1 MSSSWFDQAV
11 AVFQKEVR
19 TEFRSKHG
27 LFTAGMFG
35 VLTVLTMVFSVYVEK
50 PSPLIASGMLVVAL
64 VFAAVSTLP
73 RTLIIEDEQGTFE
86 LLMLLSEPSAAFF
99 GKAVFNAL
107 HMLFA
112 SLILGVVFVAMV
124 DLPVESIPMF
134 VLGLASLALALA
146 GGTSFCG
153 GLVLG
158 AANRWIL
165 AGVVSLPL
173 LVPVVFLGVGVLQAG
188 LGSGFDQQGA
198 QSLVALAGYALV
210 TLSAG
215 PMLIGQVWKND

>member
-1 MSSSWFDQAV
+1 MSSSWLDQAV

-35 VLTVLTMVFSVYVEK
+35 VLTVLTMVFSTYIDK
-50 PSPLIASGMLVVAL
+50 PSPSLAAGMLVVAL

-73 RTLIIEDEQGTFE
+73 RTMIIEDEQGTFE
-86 LLMLLSEPSAAFF
+86 LLQLLSDPSAAFF

-107 HMLFA
+107 HMLIA
-112 SLILGVVFVAMV
+112 SLLLGGVFVAMV
-124 DLPVESIPMF
+124 DIPVVKGTVF
-134 VLGLASLALALA
+134 VLGLALLALALA

-165 AGVVSLPL
+165 AGLVSLPL
-173 LVPVVFLGVGVLQAG
+173 LVPVVFLGVGALQAG
-188 LGSGFDQQGA
+188 LGSGLDQQGN

-210 TLSAG
+210 TLAAG
-215 PMLIGQVWKND
+215 PILIGQVWRND

>member
-1 MSSSWFDQAV
+1 MNSSWSDQAV
-11 AVFQKEVR
+11 AVFLKELR

-35 VLTVLTMVFSVYVEK
+35 VLTVLTMVFSVYIDK
-50 PSPLIASGMLVVAL
+50 PSPMVASGMLVVAL

-86 LLMLLSEPSAAFF
+86 LLLLLCEPSAAFF

-107 HMLFA
+107 HMLIA
-112 SLILGVVFVAMV
+112 SMLLGVVFVTMV
-124 DLPVESIPMF
+124 DLPIVNGTLF
-134 VLGLASLALALA
+134 FLGLASLALALA

-158 AANRWIL
+158 ASNRWIL
-165 AGVVSLPL
+165 AGVISMPL

-188 LGSGFDQQGA
+188 LGSGFDQKGV
-198 QSLVALAGYALV
+198 QSLVALTGYALV
-210 TLSAG
+210 TLAAG

>member
-1 MSSSWFDQAV
+1 MNSSWFSQAL
-11 AVFQKEVR
+11 AVFKKEVR

-35 VLTVLTMVFSVYVEK
+35 VLTVLTMVFSVYIVK
-50 PSPLIASGMLVVAL
+50 PSPMIAAGMLVVAL

-73 RTLIIEDEQGTFE
+73 RTMIIEDEQGTFE
-86 LLMLLSEPSAAFF
+86 LLLLLSEPSAAFF

-107 HMLFA
+107 HMLVSA
-112 SLILGVVFVAMV
+112 LVLGVVFVAMV
-124 DLPVESIPMF
+124 DLTVVKIDLF

-158 AANRWIL
+158 ASNRWIL
-165 AGVVSLPL
+165 AGLVSLPL
-173 LVPVVFLGVGVLQAG
+173 LIPVVFLGVGTLQAG
-188 LGSGFDQQGA
+188 LGSGFDQQGY
-198 QSLVALAGYALV
+198 QSLIALV
-210 TLSAG
+210 GYSIVTLAAG
-215 PMLIGQVWKND
+215 PVLIGIVWRND